1 MGTEMGIGNDTIEMK
16 FGVNDAN
23 SRRTDILV
31 GVKAITTNRHA
42 DSEDLSFARLHR
54 ADKVGIRYF
63 ATSRDLMW
71 KYEHNRVVA
80 KNGIVNGARFVET
93 LSASSPFIG

>member
-1 MGTEMGIGNDTIEMK
+1 MGIGNDTIEMK

-23 SRRTDILV
+23 SWRTDILV

-42 DSEDLSFARLHR
+42 DLEDLSFARLHR

-63 ATSRDLMW
+63 VASRDLMW
-71 KYEHNRVVA
+71 EDEHNRVVS
-80 KNGIVNGARFVET
+80 KNGIVNRARFMET
-93 LSASSPFIG
+93 LSASSSLI

>member
-1 MGTEMGIGNDTIEMK
+1 MGIGNDTIEMK

-23 SRRTDILV
+23 SGRTDILV
-31 GVKAITTNRHA
+31 GVKVITTNRHA
-42 DSEDLSFARLHR
+42 DLEDLSFARSHH

-71 KYEHNRVVA
+71 EDEHNHVVA
-80 KNGIVNGARFVET
+80 KNGIVNRARFVET
-93 LSASSPFIG
+93 LSALSPFIG